1 MNMKLD
7 SCMSDTFPP
16 YVPLPICAT
25 PYMRHALHA
34 PRPICPTPYICAT
47 PYMRHTYAR
56 PISLNLGL
64 SSQSVGRKYPA
75 PKPSMDTPV
84 HF

>member
-1 MNMKLD
+1 MVKTRLMHEWH
-7 SCMSDTFPP
+7 
-16 YVPLPICAT
+16 LPAVCAT
-25 PYMRHALHA
+25 PYMRHSLYA

-47 PYMRHTYAR
+47 PYMCHTYAR